1 MYALGIIS
9 SLADGNKT
17 ILGSSAT
24 YYSILRED
32 DEIIV
37 NSETVAVEKA
47 YTNQKFTIKTAL
59 VSAIAGNMIYVED
72 KCIWLRY
79 QIQRIEM
86 QIVNYDMTMTGL
98 DEVANGADKVKF
110 NTRMSPLTELNR
122 QKARYEQE
130 LAYCESLKAGNDAWL
145 YRRLEYGTV

>member
-59 VSAIAGNMIYVED
+59 VSAVSGDMIYVED

-130 LAYCESLKAGNDAWL
+130 LAYCESLKSGNDAWL

>member
-9 SLADGNKT
+9 SLAEGNKT

-32 DEIIV
+32 DEITV
-37 NSETVAVEKA
+37 NNETVAVEKA

-59 VSAIAGNMIYVED
+59 VSAVSGDMIYVED

-130 LAYCESLKAGNDAWL
+130 LAYCESLKSGNDAWL